1 VTTHETPSPETAALG
16 LRDADR
22 SGLRHFGL
30 GLLAATLVAG
40 WATAA
45 PAQST
50 TVEKLL
56 ESSPKAWGQ
65 WGADDEVGALN
76 YLDAEQVLRGVA
88 AAQSGKVFSLQ
99 IPMTHNFGPVFP
111 GRIPTMHYMSQ
122 DESTYTMGGKD
133 TLAGGVKFSDD
144 VAFMY
149 LQGTTH
155 TDALGHAWYGDQ
167 VYGGKPASTTVDGHT
182 HADVAAIGKRGIV
195 GRGVL
200 LDVGRQ
206 NGGESGRLA
215 PNACITLDDI
225 QATAEAQGV
234 QIQKRDILLFRTG
247 SIPRFF
253 EEEPDAP
260 WDALSEPGLCYS
272 EALVQWF
279 ADMEIPLAAADNLGL
294 EKVVQE
300 IDGETVVIPL
310 HGALMR
316 DLGVVISEIYWLEE
330 LAADSA
336 EDGQYAFLFA
346 AAPLQMEQGTGSPV
360 NPLAIK

>member
-1 VTTHETPSPETAALG
+1 MKTLAIADLRRPPAAGGVGRLAVG
-16 LRDADR
+16 LVAA
-22 SGLRHFGL
+22 GV
-30 GLLAATLVAG
+30 LAA
-40 WATAA
+40 ATVGGSSGPAA
-45 PAQST
+45 AQS
-50 TVEKLL
+50 
-56 ESSPKAWGQ
+56 SPIETILQDAPKTWGK

-76 YLDAEQVLRGVA
+76 YLDQEQVLRGVA
-88 AAQSGKVFSLQ
+88 AATNGEVFSLQ

-122 DESTYTMGGKD
+122 DESTFSSGKKQA
-133 TLAGGVKFSDD
+133 LSGGVKFSDD

-167 VYGGKPASTTVDGHT
+167 IYGGKSADSTVDGHA

-200 LDVGRQ
+200 LDVGRHM
-206 NGGESGRLA
+206 GGDSGRLD
-215 PNACITLDDI
+215 PNACITLEDI
-225 QATAEAQGV
+225 QATAESQGV
-234 QIQKRDILLFRTG
+234 EIRKRDILVFRTG

-253 EEEPDAP
+253 EDEPDAP

-279 ADMEIPLAAADNLGL
+279 ADMEIPMAAADNLGL
-294 EKVVQE
+294 EKVVQT
-300 IDGETVVIPL
+300 IDGEQVLIPL

-316 DLGVVISEIYWLEE
+316 DLGVVISEIYWLED

-336 EDGQYAFLFA
+336 EDGKYTFLLA
-346 AAPLQMEQGTGSPV
+346 AAPLQMEQGTGAPV